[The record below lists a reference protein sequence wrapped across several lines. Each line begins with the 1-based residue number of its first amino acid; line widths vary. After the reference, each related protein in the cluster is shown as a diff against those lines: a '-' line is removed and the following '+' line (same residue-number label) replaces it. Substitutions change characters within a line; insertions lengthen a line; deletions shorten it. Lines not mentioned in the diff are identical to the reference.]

1 LDNKKYAV
9 ILAAG
14 DGKRM
19 KSDKPKV
26 LAEVLFQPMLR
37 WVLDAVKHA
46 GVDNTAVIVGAHK
59 EQVTAYLDT
68 LGEYPAFEQKE
79 RLGTGHAV
87 MQAKSF
93 IEKAQAENA
102 DILVAYGDA
111 PFIDADTITGS
122 YEYHKNS
129 GNDVTVV
136 SAIVDNPTGYG
147 RIIKENDT
155 FKAIVEQ
162 KDCDS
167 EQAKVREINSGIY
180 WFKAEKLS
188 GLLDKL
194 GNNNAAG
201 EYYLTDTVAVAE
213 KKGVYTADSTDV
225 VLGANSRSQ
234 LAALNE
240 VARKRKLAELMDE
253 GVDIPLSDGIIIGKD
268 VKIGHDTVILPNTI
282 IKGKTVIGNGC
293 EIGPNSY
300 IADCVI
306 EDNVILNNVQAHES
320 KVDSKAKAGPF
331 VHLRPN
337 THLHS
342 GVKIGDFV
350 EVKNSEIGINTCIA
364 HLTYVGDSDVGKGV
378 NFGCGCV
385 TANYD
390 GIKKY
395 RTTIGDNAF
404 IGCNTNMIAPV
415 TIGDNA
421 TTAAGSTIT
430 KNVPADSLAVER
442 GQTRI
447 IEHWEKN
454 SKRIKKA

>member
-1 LDNKKYAV
+1 MDNKKYAV

-37 WVLDAVKHA
+37 WVLDAVKQA

-102 DILVAYGDA
+102 DILVACGDA

-147 RIIKENDT
+147 RIIKENDA

-167 EQAKVREINSGIY
+167 EQAKVKEINSGIY
-180 WFKAEKLS
+180 WFRAEKLS

-225 VLGANSRSQ
+225 VLGAVS
-234 LAALNE
+234 L
-240 VARKRKLAELMDE
+240 
-253 GVDIPLSDGIIIGKD
+253 PL
-268 VKIGHDTVILPNTI
+268 
-282 IKGKTVIGNGC
+282 
-293 EIGPNSY
+293 
-300 IADCVI
+300 
-306 EDNVILNNVQAHES
+306 
-320 KVDSKAKAGPF
+320 
-331 VHLRPN
+331 
-337 THLHS
+337 
-342 GVKIGDFV
+342 
-350 EVKNSEIGINTCIA
+350 
-364 HLTYVGDSDVGKGV
+364 
-378 NFGCGCV
+378 
-385 TANYD
+385 
-390 GIKKY
+390 
-395 RTTIGDNAF
+395 
-404 IGCNTNMIAPV
+404 
-415 TIGDNA
+415 
-421 TTAAGSTIT
+421 
-430 KNVPADSLAVER
+430 
-442 GQTRI
+442 
-447 IEHWEKN
+447 
-454 SKRIKKA
+454 

>member
-1 LDNKKYAV
+1 MDNKKYAV

-37 WVLDAVKHA
+37 WVLDAVKQA

-87 MQAKSF
+87 MQAKPF

-102 DILVAYGDA
+102 DILVACGDA

-320 KVDSKAKAGPF
+320 KVDSCAKAGPF

-350 EVKNSEIGINTCIA
+350 EVKNSEVGINTCIA
-364 HLTYVGDSDVGKGV
+364 HLTYVGDCDVGKGV
-378 NFGCGCV
+378 NFGCG
-385 TANYD
+385 
-390 GIKKY
+390 
-395 RTTIGDNAF
+395 
-404 IGCNTNMIAPV
+404 
-415 TIGDNA
+415 
-421 TTAAGSTIT
+421 
-430 KNVPADSLAVER
+430 
-442 GQTRI
+442 
-447 IEHWEKN
+447 
-454 SKRIKKA
+454 